1 MDGESNALEPA
12 QQVTLKMESGKF
24 VRFQPDTGAQ
34 CNVLPVHIY
43 CLATEDEDLHNVV
56 EVQSALVAYGGS
68 RVDVVGEAILRV
80 WRGEKSYRIRC
91 KLVDNESIRPIFGR
105 RACVG
110 LNIIQY
116 TDNDD
121 LNRPR
126 TNGAAVFSTEEVI
139 KKTNSTAAC
148 ETAVGRRCHWSVSRS
163 ICEGNGCHAR

>member
-1 MDGESNALEPA
+1 MPKNAVHASVGRATSGSYAEVKQVEGEEVYGVDGEYNALEPA

-56 EVQSALVAYGGS
+56 EVQLALLAHGGS

-80 WRGEKSYRIRC
+80 WRGEKSCRIRC
-91 KLVDNESIRPIFGR
+91 KLVDNESIRPISGR

-110 LNIIQY
+110 LNITQC
-116 TDNDD
+116 TDNDE
-121 LNRPR
+121 LNRPPEKDD
-126 TNGAAVFSTEEVI
+126 G
-139 KKTNSTAAC
+139 
-148 ETAVGRRCHWSVSRS
+148 
-163 ICEGNGCHAR
+163 